1 MPVVG
6 VLLLFGLVFG
16 GFVGLVVL
24 LLVGQ
29 QHATR
34 RRREAWARLANG
46 LGLSLAGDTIW
57 GTLDGARVRV
67 WIRVVRHNKST
78 SYYTVVE
85 GQLEPHLDAGLSVYA
100 QGIFGDVLGGFLGQR
115 DVEVG
120 HAELDRL
127 FVVRADEDQR
137 ARWLLP
143 PALCDAMVALKRSRH
158 EFCLDDAGARVE
170 RNGITS
176 DEAWLAWALRTA
188 AGLTRQ
194 LDDARRRTPPATPLL
209 PHRLAW
215 QRFARSAGLRG
226 MDTPLCMWG
235 RLDGASVGAYAVRT
249 RPLEYRIEATV
260 RFDEPLALGL
270 AVRPE
275 GSWDSLR
282 ALFGAQDVSLGD
294 PTFDRAFVVRATD
307 LHRLDAV
314 LDGDVRR
321 SMVDLGQRV
330 GPLQIDDEAVRLQ
343 SSSLSHD
350 PRQAPWLLETAKQLA
365 DRIAANA
372 RPDAQ
377 RGPYR

>member
-6 VLLLFGLVFG
+6 ALLVFVLMFG

-24 LLVGQ
+24 LVVGQ
-29 QHATR
+29 RHATR

-46 LGLSLAGDTIW
+46 LGLSMVGDTIW
-57 GTLDGARVRV
+57 GTLDGVRVRV

-85 GQLEPHLDAGLSVYA
+85 GQLDPRLDAGLSVYA
-100 QGIFGDVLGGFLGQR
+100 QGLFGDILGGFLGQR

-127 FVVRADEDQR
+127 FVVRADEDAR

-158 EFCLDDAGARVE
+158 DFCLDDGGARTE
-170 RNGITS
+170 CNGISS
-176 DEAWLAWALRTA
+176 DEAWLAWSLRSV

-209 PHRLAW
+209 PHQQAW

-235 RLDGASVGAYAVRT
+235 RLDGASVGVYAVRT

-260 RFDEPLALGL
+260 RFAEPLALGL

-275 GSWDSLR
+275 SSWDSVR

-294 PTFDRAFVVRATD
+294 APFDRAYVVRATD
-307 LHRLDAV
+307 LQRLGVVIDPE
-314 LDGDVRR
+314 VRR
-321 SMVDLGQRV
+321 VMVDLGQRV
-330 GPLQIDDEAVRLQ
+330 GPLHVDDEAVRLQ
-343 SSSLSHD
+343 SASLSHD
-350 PRQAPWLLETAKQLA
+350 PRQAPWLLETTKQLA
-365 DRIAANA
+365 DRIRANA
-372 RPDAQ
+372 RPGVQ
-377 RGPYR
+377 QGPYR